1 MRLFVAVVPPA
12 EAVTHLQRAL
22 EPVSAWGTGLRWGAS
37 ERWHVSLAFLGEVDD
52 ARRVRLGGRLARAAG
67 RHSPLTVQL
76 RGAGTFPRQAAKA
89 RVLWTG
95 VDGDRAELDALA
107 GSISAAARHSG
118 IGVDEQPYHP
128 HLTLARTQTP
138 LDLTDLVDALSGY
151 VGPSWP
157 ITDVHLVRSH
167 LGATPRHERLDS
179 WPLAGS
185 PAVR

>member
-1 MRLFVAVVPPA
+1 M
-12 EAVTHLQRAL
+12 
-22 EPVSAWGTGLRWGAS
+22 
-37 ERWHVSLAFLGEVDD
+37 
-52 ARRVRLGGRLARAAG
+52 
-67 RHSPLTVQL
+67 QL

-138 LDLTDLVDALSGY
+138 LDLTDPVDALSGY
-151 VGPSWP
+151 VGQSWP

-167 LGATPRHERLDS
+167 LGASPRHERLDS